1 MSRGPDAARRA
12 AAPDDALHYPAM
24 PDIDSDQVLSFFVEH
39 PERPWHVQDIQRR
52 FKVEDRAALRH
63 LLAEL
68 ADAGRLI
75 RTRRRTYGLPQEMNM
90 VLGRLQVT
98 SGGYGFVIPDAGGK
112 DLYVPADRL
121 AGAWDGDRVMARPNP
136 MKSEDDRPSGEV
148 VRIIERGYKH
158 VVGTLEYARG
168 YAILRPDSVRLQNR
182 LLLTPESVGKL
193 EGGSRIVARMVWPEE
208 SGEREP
214 FGEVTEFLGTADDPE
229 VETRAV
235 IVKYDLKAEF
245 DAHTLAEAAAV
256 PDEVTAEMM
265 AGRTDCRK
273 ITTFT
278 IDGEDAKD
286 FDDALSIERLDS
298 TRDGPLRVG
307 VHIADVSYYV
317 AEGTSLDQEAEARA
331 TSVYLPGRVLPMLPE
346 ELSNGI
352 CSLDEGKAR
361 LALSLFVDLTRAGE
375 VTSFR
380 FKETV
385 IQSDARL
392 TYREVQEY
400 LDGGRM
406 PAGKRKLERDLK
418 VLYNLTQELR
428 RARIGAGALD
438 FDFTEAR
445 VEVDEQGALHVTPV
459 KSNAARQL
467 VEEMM
472 LLANRLVAGELSR
485 REVPAL
491 YRVHEDPSAEK
502 IQALQ
507 KALARLGYVLDL
519 EHAKPQDLQ
528 AILRQAAGKPEAQ
541 LVSTLLLRSLKQA
554 RYSSEDLGH
563 FGLAFE
569 SYLHFTSP
577 IRRYPDLVVHRVVRA
592 LLQHRLSPTLKER
605 MKTDFP
611 ALAEHASER
620 ERVAE
625 EAERDLTR
633 YFHARWAKDHVG
645 EAFTGIVVGV
655 TNFGVFLE
663 LPNAVEGL
671 MHVSHLVDDY
681 YLYIEDQLMLMGKHT
696 RKRYRMGDRV
706 EVRVLAA
713 NPTQRQIDLIPA
725 DMPMPEPEPEEKST
739 ETRPP
744 AKLKSP
750 QQGAAE
756 GVVTE
761 MGSRAQRQ
769 KGGKAPSKA
778 AREGTAKAQKAGA
791 AAAGETKATSKAR
804 GSKQASE
811 QAGADGA
818 GPNRASPKQVASKQA
833 PAERP
838 GSKQT
843 SAKQGASKQAAAE
856 RPGSKRASPKQ
867 DASKQ
872 AAAEQAGSKRG
883 EPKQRAERDAG
894 KQSAGDRP
902 PSEQPRQRQEAKE
915 PSTPQAPAPAAP
927 QRKKRKVLRFG

>member
-1 MSRGPDAARRA
+1 MPASVDARALDCQDMSELDT
-12 AAPDDALHYPAM
+12 
-24 PDIDSDQVLSFFVEH
+24 DQVMRFFLDH

-68 ADAGRLI
+68 ADGGRLI

-90 VLGRLQVT
+90 VLGRLQVA

-121 AGAWDGDRVMARPNP
+121 GGAWDTDRVMARPNP
-136 MKSEDDRPSGEV
+136 MKSDDGRPSGEI
-148 VRIIERGYKH
+148 VRIIERGYQR

-168 YAILRPDSVRLQNR
+168 YAILRPDSVRLQQR
-182 LLLTPESVGKL
+182 VLLTPESVGKL

-214 FGEVTEFLGTADDPE
+214 FGEVVEFLGAEDDPE

-245 DAHTLAEAAAV
+245 DPDTMKEAAAV
-256 PDEVTAEMM
+256 PEEVTEEMM
-265 AGRTDCRK
+265 AGRTDCRDV
-273 ITTFT
+273 TTVT

-286 FDDALSIERLDS
+286 YDDAISIERVG
-298 TRDGPLRVG
+298 TGRDGNLRVG
-307 VHIADVSYYV
+307 IHIADVSYYV
-317 AEGTSLDQEAEARA
+317 AEGTSLDKEAKERA

-361 LALSLFVDLTRAGE
+361 LALSLFVELSRTGE
-375 VTSFR
+375 VAAFE

-385 IQSDARL
+385 IRSDARL
-392 TYREVQEY
+392 TYKQVQEFS
-400 LDGGRM
+400 DGGRM
-406 PAGKRKLERDLK
+406 PAGRRRLERDLK
-418 VLYNLTQELR
+418 VLLNLTQELR
-428 RARIGAGALD
+428 KARIGAGALD
-438 FDFTEAR
+438 FNFTEAR
-445 VEVDEQGALHVTPV
+445 VEVDDQGALHVTPV
-459 KSNAARQL
+459 RSNSARQL
-467 VEEMM
+467 VEELM

-485 REVPAL
+485 RDVPAL
-491 YRVHEDPSAEK
+491 FRVHEDPSTEK
-502 IQALQ
+502 IQGLQ
-507 KALARLGYVLDL
+507 KALAKLGYVLDL
-519 EHAKPQDLQ
+519 HHAEPQDLQ

-541 LVSTLLLRSLKQA
+541 LVNTLLLRSLKQA

-611 ALAEHASER
+611 ALAEHASDR

-633 YFHARWAKDHVG
+633 YFHSRWAKEHVG
-645 EAFTGIVVGV
+645 EKFTGFVVGV
-655 TNFGVFLE
+655 TNFGVFVE

-706 EVRVLAA
+706 EVRILAA

-725 DMPMPEPEPEEKST
+725 DMPMPDVEAEEKQAD
-739 ETRPP
+739 TRPP
-744 AKLKSP
+744 GKLKTP
-750 QQGAAE
+750 QQGVAE
-756 GVVTE
+756 GVV
-761 MGSRAQRQ
+761 A
-769 KGGKAPSKA
+769 KGGSGKGGAAKGAAAKGGQARGGASKEASAGTAAGTAGGARNGSDKDASDKGAPSKGGSGKGGRGGRGRSA
-778 AREGTAKAQKAGA
+778 GKGADGRAGEGA
-791 AAAGETKATSKAR
+791 AAAAKPQARAGARATERAGAVSEVDRAAR
-804 GSKQASE
+804 GAV
-811 QAGADGA
+811 AAD
-818 GPNRASPKQVASKQA
+818 PEP
-833 PAERP
+833 
-838 GSKQT
+838 
-843 SAKQGASKQAAAE
+843 AAAV
-856 RPGSKRASPKQ
+856 
-867 DASKQ
+867 
-872 AAAEQAGSKRG
+872 AAEQRK
-883 EPKQRAERDAG
+883 P
-894 KQSAGDRP
+894 
-902 PSEQPRQRQEAKE
+902 
-915 PSTPQAPAPAAP
+915 
-927 QRKKRKVLRFG
+927 KKRKVLRFG

>member
-1 MSRGPDAARRA
+1 
-12 AAPDDALHYPAM
+12 M
-24 PDIDSDQVLSFFVEH
+24 PEIDSDQVLSFFLEH

-52 FKVEDRAALRH
+52 FNVEDRAALRH

-90 VLGRLQVT
+90 VLGRLQVA

-121 AGAWDGDRVMARPNP
+121 GGAWDGDRVMARPNP

-148 VRIIERGYKH
+148 VRILERGYKQ

-214 FGEVTEFLGTADDPE
+214 FGEVVEYLGTEDDPE

-235 IVKYDLKAEF
+235 IVKYDLKSEF
-245 DAHTLAEAAAV
+245 DPATLAEAAAV

-265 AGRTDCRK
+265 AGRTDYRNAM
-273 ITTFT
+273 TVT

-286 FDDALSIERLDS
+286 FDDAISIERLDS
-298 TRDGPLRVG
+298 ARDGLLRIG

-317 AEGTSLDQEAEARA
+317 AEGTSLDKEAVERA

-352 CSLDEGKAR
+352 CSLEEGKAR
-361 LALSLFVDLTRAGE
+361 LALSLLIDIERSGE
-375 VTSFR
+375 VKSFE

-392 TYREVQEY
+392 TYREVQEFG
-400 LDGGRM
+400 DGGRM

-418 VLYNLTQELR
+418 VLLNLTQELR
-428 RARIGAGALD
+428 KARIGAGALD
-438 FDFTEAR
+438 FNFTEAR
-445 VEVDEQGALHVTPV
+445 VEVDDQGALHVTPV
-459 KSNAARQL
+459 RSDSARQL

-502 IQALQ
+502 IQILQ
-507 KALARLGYVLDL
+507 KALSRLGYVLDL

-541 LVSTLLLRSLKQA
+541 LVNTLLLRSLKQA

-563 FGLAFE
+563 YGLAFE

-611 ALAEHASER
+611 ALAEHASDR
-620 ERVAE
+620 ERIAE

-633 YFHARWAKDHVG
+633 YFHARWAKEHVG
-645 EAFTGIVVGV
+645 ESYTGVVVGV

-681 YLYIEDQLMLMGKHT
+681 YLYIEDQLMLMGKHS

-706 EVRVLAA
+706 EVKILAA

-725 DMPMPEPEPEEKST
+725 DMPMPEVEPEEKQMD
-739 ETRPP
+739 TRPP
-744 AKLKSP
+744 GKLKTP

-756 GVVTE
+756 GVVTVIAGRGPRKAAKPGAKSGGGE
-761 MGSRAQRQ
+761 KPAQRATKAAAG
-769 KGGKAPSKA
+769 KGG
-778 AREGTAKAQKAGA
+778 EAKGA
-791 AAAGETKATSKAR
+791 AAAKPAGKGGGGKTSAPKTPGKKGAANDAAVAKPAPAQPPASARAAAQTAAEKTAAGRAAKAAADKAAR
-804 GSKQASE
+804 AAVAASE
-811 QAGADGA
+811 KA
-818 GPNRASPKQVASKQA
+818 NA
-833 PAERP
+833 P
-838 GSKQT
+838 
-843 SAKQGASKQAAAE
+843 
-856 RPGSKRASPKQ
+856 
-867 DASKQ
+867 
-872 AAAEQAGSKRG
+872 
-883 EPKQRAERDAG
+883 EPE
-894 KQSAGDRP
+894 
-902 PSEQPRQRQEAKE
+902 
-915 PSTPQAPAPAAP
+915 APAPAPAP
-927 QRKKRKVLRFG
+927 RAKKRKVLRFG

>member
-1 MSRGPDAARRA
+1 
-12 AAPDDALHYPAM
+12 M
-24 PDIDSDQVLSFFVEH
+24 PEIDSDQVLSFFLEH

-90 VLGRLQVT
+90 VLGRLQVA

-121 AGAWDGDRVMARPNP
+121 GGAWDGDRVMARPNP

-148 VRIIERGYKH
+148 VRILERGYKQ

-193 EGGSRIVARMVWPEE
+193 EGGSRIVARLVWPEE

-214 FGEVTEFLGTADDPE
+214 FGEVVEYLGMEDDPE

-235 IVKYDLKAEF
+235 IVKYDLKSEF
-245 DAHTLAEAAAV
+245 DPATLAEAAAV

-265 AGRTDCRK
+265 AGRTDYRK
-273 ITTFT
+273 AITVT

-286 FDDALSIERLDS
+286 FDDAISIERLDS
-298 TRDGPLRVG
+298 ARDGLLRIG

-317 AEGTSLDQEAEARA
+317 AEGTSLDKEAVERA

-352 CSLDEGKAR
+352 CSLEEGKAR
-361 LALSLFVDLTRAGE
+361 LALSLLIDIERSGE
-375 VTSFR
+375 VKSFE

-392 TYREVQEY
+392 TYGEVQAFGN
-400 LDGGRM
+400 GGRM
-406 PAGKRKLERDLK
+406 PAGRRKLERDLK
-418 VLYNLTQELR
+418 VLLNLTQELR
-428 RARIGAGALD
+428 KARIGAGALD
-438 FDFTEAR
+438 FNFTEAR
-445 VEVDEQGALHVTPV
+445 VEVDDQGALHVTPV
-459 KSNAARQL
+459 RSDSARQL

-502 IQALQ
+502 IQILQ
-507 KALARLGYVLDL
+507 KALSRLGYVLDL

-541 LVSTLLLRSLKQA
+541 LVNTLLLRSLKQA

-563 FGLAFE
+563 YGLAFE

-611 ALAEHASER
+611 ALAEHASDR

-633 YFHARWAKDHVG
+633 YFHARWAKEHVG
-645 EAFTGIVVGV
+645 ESYTGVVVGV

-681 YLYIEDQLMLMGKHT
+681 YLYIEDQLMLMGKHS

-706 EVRVLAA
+706 EVKILAA

-725 DMPMPEPEPEEKST
+725 DMPMPEVEPEEKQVD
-739 ETRPP
+739 TRPP
-744 AKLKSP
+744 GKLKTP

-756 GVVTE
+756 GVVTVIAGRGPRKAAKPGAKSAGGE
-761 MGSRAQRQ
+761 KPAQGATKAAAG
-769 KGGKAPSKA
+769 KGGDAKVAAAAKPAGKGGGGKPSAPKPPAKKGATNDAAANRSAGAQPPANARAAAQTAAEKTAAGRAAKAAADKA
-778 AREGTAKAQKAGA
+778 ARSA
-791 AAAGETKATSKAR
+791 AAA
-804 GSKQASE
+804 ASE
-811 QAGADGA
+811 KA
-818 GPNRASPKQVASKQA
+818 
-833 PAERP
+833 
-838 GSKQT
+838 
-843 SAKQGASKQAAAE
+843 AAAE
-856 RPGSKRASPKQ
+856 PETS
-867 DASKQ
+867 
-872 AAAEQAGSKRG
+872 
-883 EPKQRAERDAG
+883 
-894 KQSAGDRP
+894 
-902 PSEQPRQRQEAKE
+902 
-915 PSTPQAPAPAAP
+915 APAPRA
-927 QRKKRKVLRFG
+927 KKRKVLRFG

>member
-1 MSRGPDAARRA
+1 
-12 AAPDDALHYPAM
+12 
-24 PDIDSDQVLSFFVEH
+24 
-39 PERPWHVQDIQRR
+39 
-52 FKVEDRAALRH
+52 
-63 LLAEL
+63 
-68 ADAGRLI
+68 
-75 RTRRRTYGLPQEMNM
+75 M

-112 DLYVPADRL
+112 DLYIPADRL
-121 AGAWDGDRVMARPNP
+121 AGAWDRDRVMARPNP
-136 MKSEDDRPSGEV
+136 MKSEDDRPSGEI
-148 VRIIERGYKH
+148 VRIIERGYEH

-168 YAILRPDSVRLQNR
+168 YAILRPDSVRLQTR

-245 DAHTLAEAAAV
+245 DPDTVAEADAV

-265 AGRTDCRK
+265 AGRTDHRNV
-273 ITTFT
+273 TTFT

-307 VHIADVSYYV
+307 IHIADVSYYV
-317 AEGTSLDQEAEARA
+317 AEGTSLDQEAEQRA

-361 LALSLFVDLTRAGE
+361 LALSLLIDITRSGE
-375 VTSFR
+375 VKSFK

-392 TYREVQEY
+392 TYREVQDY

-406 PAGKRKLERDLK
+406 PAGRRKLERDLK

-445 VEVDEQGALHVTPV
+445 VEVDDQGALHVTPV
-459 KSNAARQL
+459 RSNAARQL

-472 LLANRLVAGELSR
+472 LLANRVVAAELSR

-491 YRVHEDPSAEK
+491 FRVHEDPSAEK

-507 KALARLGYVLDL
+507 KALSRLGYVLDL

-541 LVSTLLLRSLKQA
+541 LVNTLLLRSLKQA

-625 EAERDLTR
+625 DAERDLTR
-633 YFHARWAKDHVG
+633 YFHARWAKEHVG
-645 EAFTGIVVGV
+645 ESFTGVVVGV

-681 YLYIEDQLMLMGKHT
+681 YLYIEEQIMLMGKHT

-706 EVRVLAA
+706 EVKILAA

-725 DMPMPEPEPEEKST
+725 DMPMPEVEPEEKHG

-761 MGSRAQRQ
+761 MGSRAQRP
-769 KGGKAPSKA
+769 KSGKAPAKGAAKGEKAKADKA
-778 AREGTAKAQKAGA
+778 AAPAADGAKATSQATARAKSPKPAAPKQAASKA
-791 AAAGETKATSKAR
+791 AAAG
-804 GSKQASE
+804 Q
-811 QAGADGA
+811 
-818 GPNRASPKQVASKQA
+818 
-833 PAERP
+833 
-838 GSKQT
+838 
-843 SAKQGASKQAAAE
+843 
-856 RPGSKRASPKQ
+856 
-867 DASKQ
+867 
-872 AAAEQAGSKRG
+872 G
-883 EPKQRAERDAG
+883 EPKQPPAKGPKAKQDAAKQDAAKQAPKQPASKQPASKKSDSKQPAG
-894 KQSAGDRP
+894 KKSAP
-902 PSEQPRQRQEAKE
+902 EQPDSKKSAPEQPAPKRPAPERGAVE
-915 PSTPQAPAPAAP
+915 PAAPAPAEP

>member
-1 MSRGPDAARRA
+1 
-12 AAPDDALHYPAM
+12 M
-24 PDIDSDQVLSFFVEH
+24 PEIDSDQVLSFFLEH

-90 VLGRLQVT
+90 VLGRLQVA

-121 AGAWDGDRVMARPNP
+121 GGAWDGDRVMARPNP

-148 VRIIERGYKH
+148 VRILERGYKQ

-214 FGEVTEFLGTADDPE
+214 FGEVVEFLGMEDDPE

-235 IVKYDLKAEF
+235 IVKYDLKSEF
-245 DAHTLAEAAAV
+245 DPATLAEAAAV

-265 AGRTDCRK
+265 AGRTDYRK
-273 ITTFT
+273 AITVT

-286 FDDALSIERLDS
+286 FDDAISIERLDS
-298 TRDGPLRVG
+298 ARDGLLRIG

-317 AEGTSLDQEAEARA
+317 AEGTSLDKEAVERA

-352 CSLDEGKAR
+352 CSLEEGKAR
-361 LALSLFVDLTRAGE
+361 LALSLLIDIERSGE
-375 VTSFR
+375 VKSFE

-392 TYREVQEY
+392 TYGEVQAFGN
-400 LDGGRM
+400 GGRM
-406 PAGKRKLERDLK
+406 PAGRRKLERDLK
-418 VLYNLTQELR
+418 VLLNLTQELR
-428 RARIGAGALD
+428 KARIGAGALD
-438 FDFTEAR
+438 FNFTEAR
-445 VEVDEQGALHVTPV
+445 VEVDDQGALHVTPV
-459 KSNAARQL
+459 RSDSARQL

-502 IQALQ
+502 IQILQ
-507 KALARLGYVLDL
+507 KALSRLGYVLDL

-541 LVSTLLLRSLKQA
+541 LVNTLLLRSLKQA

-563 FGLAFE
+563 YGLAFE

-611 ALAEHASER
+611 ALAEHASDR

-633 YFHARWAKDHVG
+633 YFHARWAKEHVG
-645 EAFTGIVVGV
+645 ESYTGVVVGV

-681 YLYIEDQLMLMGKHT
+681 YLYIEDQLMLMGKHS

-706 EVRVLAA
+706 EVKILAA

-725 DMPMPEPEPEEKST
+725 DMPMPEVEPEEKQVD
-739 ETRPP
+739 TRPP
-744 AKLKSP
+744 GKLKTP

-756 GVVTE
+756 GVVTVIAGRGPRKAAKPGAKSAGGE
-761 MGSRAQRQ
+761 KPAQGATKAAAG
-769 KGGKAPSKA
+769 KGGDAKVAAAAKPAGKGGGGKPSAPKPPAKKGATNDAAANRSAGAQPPANARAAAQTAAEKTAAGRAAKAAADKA
-778 AREGTAKAQKAGA
+778 ARSAVAAASEKA
-791 AAAGETKATSKAR
+791 AAAEPETS
-804 GSKQASE
+804 
-811 QAGADGA
+811 
-818 GPNRASPKQVASKQA
+818 
-833 PAERP
+833 
-838 GSKQT
+838 
-843 SAKQGASKQAAAE
+843 
-856 RPGSKRASPKQ
+856 
-867 DASKQ
+867 
-872 AAAEQAGSKRG
+872 
-883 EPKQRAERDAG
+883 
-894 KQSAGDRP
+894 
-902 PSEQPRQRQEAKE
+902 
-915 PSTPQAPAPAAP
+915 APAPRA
-927 QRKKRKVLRFG
+927 KKRKVLRFG

>member
-1 MSRGPDAARRA
+1 MADVHALDCNDMSELDT
-12 AAPDDALHYPAM
+12 
-24 PDIDSDQVLSFFVEH
+24 DQVMRFFLDH

-68 ADAGRLI
+68 ADGGRLI

-90 VLGRLQVT
+90 VLGRLQVA

-121 AGAWDGDRVMARPNP
+121 GGAWDTDRVMARPNP
-136 MKSEDDRPSGEV
+136 MKSDDGRPSGEV
-148 VRIIERGYKH
+148 VRIIERGYQR

-168 YAILRPDSVRLQNR
+168 YAILRPDSVRLR
-182 LLLTPESVGKL
+182 ERVLLTPESVGKL
-193 EGGSRIVARMVWPEE
+193 AGGSRIVARMVWPEE

-214 FGEVTEFLGTADDPE
+214 FGEVVEFLGAEDDPE

-245 DAHTLAEAAAV
+245 DQDTMKEAAAV
-256 PDEVTAEMM
+256 PDEVTDEMM
-265 AGRTDCRK
+265 AGRTDCRDV
-273 ITTFT
+273 TTVT

-286 FDDALSIERLDS
+286 YDDAISIERIGAGK
-298 TRDGPLRVG
+298 DGNLRVG
-307 VHIADVSYYV
+307 IHIADVSYYV
-317 AEGTSLDQEAEARA
+317 AEGTSLDKEAKERA

-352 CSLDEGKAR
+352 CSLDEAKAR
-361 LALSLFVDLTRAGE
+361 LALSLFVDVSRTGE
-375 VTSFR
+375 VLSFE

-385 IQSDARL
+385 IRSDARL
-392 TYREVQEY
+392 TYRQVQEFA
-400 LDGGRM
+400 DGGRM
-406 PAGKRKLERDLK
+406 PEGRRRLERDLK
-418 VLYNLTQELR
+418 VLLNLTQELR
-428 RARIGAGALD
+428 KARIGAGALD
-438 FDFTEAR
+438 FNFTEAR
-445 VEVDEQGALHVTPV
+445 VEVDDQGALHVTPV
-459 KSNAARQL
+459 RSNSARQL

-472 LLANRLVAGELSR
+472 LLANRLVASELSR
-485 REVPAL
+485 RDVPAL
-491 YRVHEDPSAEK
+491 FRVHEDPSTDK

-507 KALARLGYVLDL
+507 KALAKLGYVLDL
-519 EHAKPQDLQ
+519 HHAEPQDLQ

-541 LVSTLLLRSLKQA
+541 LVNTLLLRSLKQA

-633 YFHARWAKDHVG
+633 YFHSRWAKEHVG
-645 EAFTGIVVGV
+645 EKFTGFVVGV
-655 TNFGVFLE
+655 TNFGVFVE

-706 EVRVLAA
+706 EVKILAA
-713 NPTQRQIDLIPA
+713 NPTQRQIDLLPA
-725 DMPMPEPEPEEKST
+725 DLPMPEVEEEKQAD
-739 ETRPP
+739 TRPP
-744 AKLKSP
+744 GKLKTP

-756 GVVTE
+756 GVVATS
-761 MGSRAQRQ
+761 GSTKGASAKGAPAKNGSA
-769 KGGKAPSKA
+769 KGGSAKSGSADGGSAGSGPAKGARSDGRGAPAGRKGGGA
-778 AREGTAKAQKAGA
+778 ASRTSSQAPAAEPAATPAPEPA
-791 AAAGETKATSKAR
+791 AAA
-804 GSKQASE
+804 
-811 QAGADGA
+811 
-818 GPNRASPKQVASKQA
+818 
-833 PAERP
+833 
-838 GSKQT
+838 
-843 SAKQGASKQAAAE
+843 
-856 RPGSKRASPKQ
+856 
-867 DASKQ
+867 
-872 AAAEQAGSKRG
+872 
-883 EPKQRAERDAG
+883 
-894 KQSAGDRP
+894 
-902 PSEQPRQRQEAKE
+902 
-915 PSTPQAPAPAAP
+915 PAPGPSPEA
-927 QRKKRKVLRFG
+927 QRKVKKRKVLRFG